1 MKTKPDLSFWKLWN
15 LSFGFFGVQ
24 IAYALQSAN
33 VSRIFATLGAD
44 PHDLSY
50 FWILPPLMGLVVQP
64 IVGTASDRTW
74 NRFGRRLPYLIAGA
88 LVAVAVMCL
97 LPNAGSFG
105 LAVSSAILIGLCAL
119 MLLDTSINMA
129 MQPFKMLVG
138 DMVNERQKGL
148 AYSIQS
154 FLCNAGSIVGYVFPF
169 LLTWIGFQNT
179 AAAGVIPQTVVFSFY
194 FGAAI
199 LLLCV
204 VYSLMKIKEWPP
216 QLYTEY
222 NGGGNAASSDKKE
235 KTNLIKLLVNAP
247 KTFWTVGLVQ
257 FFCWIAFLFMWTYT
271 NGTIAKQAFDCPE
284 TTTIHGI
291 TETLADGSSA
301 TYNAKYILTADSMLI
316 VDNGK
321 AAVAGI
327 VDADGVFHAA
337 TEVQLITT
345 SQPEQKIDSCE
356 LDITAPA
363 TEIERVTPV
372 VTGDMLAST
381 NGISP
386 FAFNTPVETEGRTLI
401 INGNEGIDTPSFTIV
416 DRLSQMK
423 GGSGII
429 MADIYTHDPNSGAL
443 FLDGTSTATLADPA
457 KCAFDTSIVLNTESD
472 EYNDAGNWVGIL
484 FAVQAIGS
492 VLWAVCLPLFRS
504 RKFSYS
510 LSLMLGAAGFI
521 SAGLI
526 TNQYLLFV
534 SFLLIGCAWA
544 AMLAWPF
551 TILTNSLKSGNIGA
565 YLGLFNC
572 SICIP
577 QIVGALAG
585 GWILSAIGSPSE
597 LAPQYMMMIIAGIS
611 LVLGSLAVVFIKEG
625 PDTAAPAETPVVSE
639 GI

>member
-64 IVGTASDRTW
+64 IVGTASDHTW

-105 LAVSSAILIGLCAL
+105 LAVSSAILIGLFAL

-216 QLYTEY
+216 QLYAEY
-222 NGGGNAASSDKKE
+222 NGGGNAAASDKKE

-257 FFCWIAFLFMWTYT
+257 FFCWFAFLFMWTYT
-271 NGTIAKQAFDCPE
+271 NGTIAKQAFNCPE

-337 TEVQLITT
+337 TEVQLTTT
-345 SQPEQKIDSCE
+345 SQPEQKIDFGG
-356 LDITAPA
+356 LDITAP
-363 TEIERVTPV
+363 TMGIERVTPV
-372 VTGDMLAST
+372 VTADMLAST
-381 NGISP
+381 NGISR

-611 LVLGSLAVVFIKEG
+611 LVLGSLTVVFIKEG

>member
-105 LAVSSAILIGLCAL
+105 LAVSSAILIGLFAL

-216 QLYTEY
+216 QLYAEY
-222 NGGGNAASSDKKE
+222 NGGGNAAASDKKE

-257 FFCWIAFLFMWTYT
+257 FFCWFAFLFMWTYT
-271 NGTIAKQAFDCPE
+271 NGTIAKQAFNCPE
-284 TTTIHGI
+284 TTTIHGV

-301 TYNAKYILTADSMLI
+301 TYNAKYILTADSLLI

-327 VDADGVFHAA
+327 VDADGIFHTA
-337 TEVQLITT
+337 TEVQLTTT
-345 SQPEQKIDSCE
+345 SQPEQKIDFGG
-356 LDITAPA
+356 LNITAP
-363 TEIERVTPV
+363 TMGIERVTPV
-372 VTGDMLAST
+372 VTADMLAST
-381 NGISP
+381 NGISR
-386 FAFNTPVETEGRTLI
+386 FAFNTPVETEGCTII
-401 INGNEGIDTPSFTIV
+401 INGNEGIETPSFTIV

-423 GGSGII
+423 AGSGII

-544 AMLAWPF
+544 AMLACPF

>member
-105 LAVSSAILIGLCAL
+105 LAVSSAILIGLFAL

-204 VYSLMKIKEWPP
+204 IYSLMKIKEWPP
-216 QLYTEY
+216 QLYAEY
-222 NGGGNAASSDKKE
+222 NGGGNTAASDKKE

-257 FFCWIAFLFMWTYT
+257 FFCWFAFLFMWTYT
-271 NGTIAKQAFDCPE
+271 NGTIAKQAFNCPE

-337 TEVQLITT
+337 TEVQLTTT
-345 SQPEQKIDSCE
+345 SQPEQKIDFGG
-356 LDITAPA
+356 LDITAP
-363 TEIERVTPV
+363 TMGIERVTPV
-372 VTGDMLAST
+372 VTADMLAST
-381 NGISP
+381 NGISR

-401 INGNEGIDTPSFTIV
+401 INGNEGIETPSFTIV

-423 GGSGII
+423 GGRGII

-639 GI
+639 GV

>member
-105 LAVSSAILIGLCAL
+105 LAVSSAILIGLFAL

-204 VYSLMKIKEWPP
+204 VYSLIKIKEWPP
-216 QLYTEY
+216 QLYAEY
-222 NGGGNAASSDKKE
+222 NGGGNAAASDKKE

-257 FFCWIAFLFMWTYT
+257 FFCWFAFLFMWTYT
-271 NGTIAKQAFDCPE
+271 NGTIAKQAFNCPE

-337 TEVQLITT
+337 TEVQLTTT
-345 SQPEQKIDSCE
+345 SQPEQKIDFGG
-356 LDITAPA
+356 LDITAP
-363 TEIERVTPV
+363 TMGIERVTPV
-372 VTGDMLAST
+372 VTADMLAST
-381 NGISP
+381 NGISR

-625 PDTAAPAETPVVSE
+625 PDTPAPAETPVVSE

>member
-1 MKTKPDLSFWKLWN
+1 MDKPDLSFWKIWN

-105 LAVSSAILIGLCAL
+105 LAVSSAILIGLFAL

-216 QLYTEY
+216 QLYAEY
-222 NGGGNAASSDKKE
+222 NGGGNAAASDKKE

-257 FFCWIAFLFMWTYT
+257 FFCWFAFLFMWTYT
-271 NGTIAKQAFDCPE
+271 NGTIAKQAFNCPE

-337 TEVQLITT
+337 TEVQLTTT
-345 SQPEQKIDSCE
+345 SQPEQKIDFGG
-356 LDITAPA
+356 LDITAP
-363 TEIERVTPV
+363 TMGIERVTPV
-372 VTGDMLAST
+372 VTADMLAST
-381 NGISP
+381 NGISR

>member
-105 LAVSSAILIGLCAL
+105 LAVSSAILIGLFAL

-204 VYSLMKIKEWPP
+204 IYSLMKIKEWPP
-216 QLYTEY
+216 QLYAEY
-222 NGGGNAASSDKKE
+222 NGGGNAAASDKKE

-257 FFCWIAFLFMWTYT
+257 FFCWFAFLFMWTYT
-271 NGTIAKQAFDCPE
+271 NGTIAKQAFNCPE

-337 TEVQLITT
+337 TEVQLTTT
-345 SQPEQKIDSCE
+345 SQPEQKIDFGG
-356 LDITAPA
+356 LDITAP
-363 TEIERVTPV
+363 TMGIERVTPV
-372 VTGDMLAST
+372 VTADMLAST
-381 NGISP
+381 NGISR
-386 FAFNTPVETEGRTLI
+386 FAFNIPVETEGRTLI
-401 INGNEGIDTPSFTIV
+401 INGNEGIETPSFTIV

>member
-1 MKTKPDLSFWKLWN
+1 
-15 LSFGFFGVQ
+15 
-24 IAYALQSAN
+24 
-33 VSRIFATLGAD
+33 
-44 PHDLSY
+44 
-50 FWILPPLMGLVVQP
+50 MGLVVQP
-64 IVGTASDRTW
+64 IVGTASDHTW

-105 LAVSSAILIGLCAL
+105 LAVSSAILIGLFAL

-216 QLYTEY
+216 QLYAEY
-222 NGGGNAASSDKKE
+222 NGGGNAAASDKKE

-257 FFCWIAFLFMWTYT
+257 FFCWFAFLFMWTYT
-271 NGTIAKQAFDCPE
+271 NGTIAKQAFNCPE

-337 TEVQLITT
+337 TEVQLTTT
-345 SQPEQKIDSCE
+345 SQPEQKIDFGG
-356 LDITAPA
+356 LDITAP
-363 TEIERVTPV
+363 TMGIERVTPV
-372 VTGDMLAST
+372 VTADMLAST
-381 NGISP
+381 NGISR

>member
-105 LAVSSAILIGLCAL
+105 LAVSSAILIGLFAL

-216 QLYTEY
+216 QLYAEY
-222 NGGGNAASSDKKE
+222 NGGGNAAASDKKD

-257 FFCWIAFLFMWTYT
+257 FFCWFAFLFMWTYT
-271 NGTIAKQAFDCPE
+271 NGTIAKQAFNCPE

-316 VDNGK
+316 VDNGQ

-337 TEVQLITT
+337 TEVQLTTT
-345 SQPEQKIDSCE
+345 SQLEQKIDFGG
-356 LDITAPA
+356 LDITAP
-363 TEIERVTPV
+363 TMGIERVTPV
-372 VTGDMLAST
+372 VTADMLAST
-381 NGISP
+381 NGISR
-386 FAFNTPVETEGRTLI
+386 FAFNIPVETEGRTLI
-401 INGNEGIDTPSFTIV
+401 INGNEGIETPSFTIV

-492 VLWAVCLPLFRS
+492 VLWAVCLPLFRN

-625 PDTAAPAETPVVSE
+625 PDTPAPAETPVVSE

>member
-105 LAVSSAILIGLCAL
+105 LAVSSAILIGLFAL

-216 QLYTEY
+216 QLYAEY
-222 NGGGNAASSDKKE
+222 NGGGNTAASDKKE

-257 FFCWIAFLFMWTYT
+257 FFCWFAFLFMWTYT
-271 NGTIAKQAFDCPE
+271 NGTIAKQAFNCPE

-337 TEVQLITT
+337 TEVQLTTT
-345 SQPEQKIDSCE
+345 SQPEQKIDFGG
-356 LDITAPA
+356 LDITAP
-363 TEIERVTPV
+363 TMGIERVTPV
-372 VTGDMLAST
+372 VTADMLAST
-381 NGISP
+381 NGISR
-386 FAFNTPVETEGRTLI
+386 FAFNIPVETEGRTLI
-401 INGNEGIDTPSFTIV
+401 INGNEGIETPSFTIV

-492 VLWAVCLPLFRS
+492 VLWAVCLPLFHS

>member
-105 LAVSSAILIGLCAL
+105 LAVSSAILIGLFAL

-204 VYSLMKIKEWPP
+204 IYSLMKIKEWPP
-216 QLYTEY
+216 QLYAEY
-222 NGGGNAASSDKKE
+222 NGGGNAAASDKKE

-257 FFCWIAFLFMWTYT
+257 FFCWFAFLFMWTYT
-271 NGTIAKQAFDCPE
+271 NGTIAKQAFNCPE

-337 TEVQLITT
+337 TEVQLTTT
-345 SQPEQKIDSCE
+345 SQPEQKIDFGG
-356 LDITAPA
+356 LDITAP
-363 TEIERVTPV
+363 TMGIERVTPV
-372 VTGDMLAST
+372 VTADMLAST
-381 NGISP
+381 NGISR
-386 FAFNTPVETEGRTLI
+386 FAFNIPVETEGRTLI
-401 INGNEGIDTPSFTIV
+401 INGNEGIETPSFTIV

-457 KCAFDTSIVLNTESD
+457 KCAFNTSIVLNTESD